1 MRHAFALV
9 INLHFA
15 EIVFFVDLISPIF
28 ICQRNIFTTFLKNKN
43 VQMN

>member
-15 EIVFFVDLISPIF
+15 EIVVFFFVDLISPIF
-28 ICQRNIFTTFLKNKN
+28 NENICQLNI
-43 VQMN
+43 V

>member
-15 EIVFFVDLISPIF
+15 EIVVFLFFFVDLISPIF
-28 ICQRNIFTTFLKNKN
+28 NENICQLNI
-43 VQMN
+43 V